1 MMIPMMPMVL
11 ITLMM
16 PLMLMMLAMA
26 PMLARGHRR
35 CLRAGVAADGGGE
48 PGGAEELPAAC
59 VLELLAMVAEPS
71 GDVAWVPSGR
81 QRRGC
86 LGAKQREGAWGPAA
100 EDATCG
106 SVRSSGPK
114 MRALA
119 RRINGA
125 GRAGT
130 HASASRTGK
139 SGRGARSGAKESG
152 GAFGAA
158 AGAGVL
164 VPSEERARRRELL
177 KGG

>member
-1 MMIPMMPMVL
+1 MIPMMPMVL

-16 PLMLMMLAMA
+16 PLMLMMLVMLAMA

-35 CLRAGVAADGGGE
+35 CLRAGVAADGGSE
-48 PGGAEELPAAC
+48 PGGAEELPTAC
-59 VLELLAMVAEPS
+59 VLKLLAMVAAS
-71 GDVAWVPSGR
+71 RAATWL
-81 QRRGC
+81 GC
-86 LGAKQREGAWGPAA
+86 RADASAEGAWGQSSARVLGGPAA
-100 EDATCG
+100 EDAICG

-119 RRINGA
+119 RRINSA

-139 SGRGARSGAKESG
+139 SGRGACSGAKESG

-158 AGAGVL
+158 AGAEGAWGQ
-164 VPSEERARRRELL
+164 SGRRGARAE
-177 KGG
+177 

>member
-1 MMIPMMPMVL
+1 MML
-11 ITLMM
+11 L
-16 PLMLMMLAMA
+16 MLAMA

-35 CLRAGVAADGGGE
+35 CLRAGVAADGGSE

-59 VLELLAMVAEPS
+59 VLKLLAMVAAS
-71 GDVAWVPSGR
+71 RAATWL
-81 QRRGC
+81 GC
-86 LGAKQREGAWGPAA
+86 RADASAEGAWGQSSARVLGGPAA
-100 EDATCG
+100 EDAICG
-106 SVRSSGPK
+106 SV

-119 RRINGA
+119 RRSNGA
-125 GRAGT
+125 GRAGA

-139 SGRGARSGAKESG
+139 SGRGACSGAKESG

-164 VPSEERARRRELL
+164 VPSEERARRCELL